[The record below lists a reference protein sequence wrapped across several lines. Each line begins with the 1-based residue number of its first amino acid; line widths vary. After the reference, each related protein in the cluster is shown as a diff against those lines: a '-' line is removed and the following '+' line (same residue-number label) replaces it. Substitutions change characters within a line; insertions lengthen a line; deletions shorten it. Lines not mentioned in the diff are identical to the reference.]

1 MSAIVRRAT
10 RIGGKNK
17 FAIAG
22 LGLGAYLLLSKRG
35 QATARSGIPLISG
48 ASSSI
53 GSAVE
58 DIIPLD
64 IFGRELGSIGEGF
77 GKFGV
82 GIGSGISGI
91 FSPITGFINWAT
103 SITGL
108 GSQTTSG
115 GKGGSA
121 LAPMAYASPQAQE
134 EVY

>member
-1 MSAIVRRAT
+1 MSAIVRKAS

-17 FAIAG
+17 FALAG
-22 LGLGAYLLLSKRG
+22 LALGGYLLLSRRG
-35 QATARSGIPLISG
+35 QATARGGIPLISG
-48 ASSSI
+48 AGASI

-82 GIGSGISGI
+82 GVGSGISGI
-91 FSPITGFINWAT
+91 FSPISSFINWAT

-121 LAPMAYASPQAQE
+121 LALMSYASPQAQE

>member
-48 ASSSI
+48 AGQGVGEAIESI
-53 GSAVE
+53 L
-58 DIIPLD
+58 PLD
-64 IFGRELGSIGEGF
+64 IFGREIGALGSGF
-77 GKFGV
+77 SEFGV